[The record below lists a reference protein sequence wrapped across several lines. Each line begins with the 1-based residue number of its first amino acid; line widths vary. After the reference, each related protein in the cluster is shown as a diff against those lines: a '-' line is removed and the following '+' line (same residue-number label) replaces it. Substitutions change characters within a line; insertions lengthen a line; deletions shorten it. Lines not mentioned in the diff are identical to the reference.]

1 MDKAKEILADPAKFE
16 AAMKQA
22 WEKLDPEKKGYATYE
37 AVKENLK
44 AQAKAMGM
52 PDREG
57 TPEEIAA
64 AKKLADPEGT
74 GKVTYDNFVKFI
86 KCGIE
91 QAKKQG
97 KI

>member
-1 MDKAKEILADPAKFE
+1 MDKAKEILSDPAKFE

-74 GKVTYDNFVKFI
+74 GKVTYQNFVNFI

-97 KI
+97 KL

>member
-1 MDKAKEILADPAKFE
+1 
-16 AAMKQA
+16 
-22 WEKLDPEKKGYATYE
+22 
-37 AVKENLK
+37 
-44 AQAKAMGM
+44 M

-74 GKVTYDNFVKFI
+74 GKVTYQNFVNFI